1 MAAAGGLHVQ
11 AGRSF
16 LRNSESG
23 IAALL
28 LRLEIKIAVFP
39 DFVDM
44 KPLFM
49 LRLRFGRINSLRRAA
64 LVDKNA
70 TLKYSLPFLFRSS
83 RGGN

>member
-1 MAAAGGLHVQ
+1 MAAAGGLRVQ

-49 LRLRFGRINSLRRAA
+49 LRLRFGRINSDTASALRRAA
-64 LVDKNA
+64 LVD
-70 TLKYSLPFLFRSS
+70 
-83 RGGN
+83 